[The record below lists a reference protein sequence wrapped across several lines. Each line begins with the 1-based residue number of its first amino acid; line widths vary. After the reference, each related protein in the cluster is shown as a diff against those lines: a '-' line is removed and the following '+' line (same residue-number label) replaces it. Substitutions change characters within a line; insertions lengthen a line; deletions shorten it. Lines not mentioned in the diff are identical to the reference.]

1 MVLIMSCS
9 SIARRAP
16 LRGGAALKES
26 QEQERSELAQLN
38 AEVRADLDKRAREAL
53 LRRTNDEL
61 LALAVKYGF
70 DEMNS
75 EILWLKKNVDEATP
89 KPQPKPRRSKEGLAL
104 LLKTA
109 LGNLIKL
116 KEEIE
121 KR

>member
-1 MVLIMSCS
+1 
-9 SIARRAP
+9 
-16 LRGGAALKES
+16 
-26 QEQERSELAQLN
+26 
-38 AEVRADLDKRAREAL
+38 LDKRAREAL